1 MDKNEFP
8 SDFKKLDAV
17 SVFKKVGKQ
26 LSLEKSRSLWNRMQ
40 SEMQS
45 GSVRRGA
52 SYAESEF
59 RQRVEQVRKTLSQ
72 FREGVEK

>member
-59 RQRVEQVRKTLSQ
+59 RQRVEQVRKTLDQ
-72 FREGVEK
+72 LKEGMEK